1 MLRLANEKT
10 TIPLISVLTLS
21 TSVHTRISD
30 KSHKKCSDAG
40 DYASCVNTYKK
51 FSPIKDKEISGIGIK
66 LFEKI
71 DLQLGQ

>member
-1 MLRLANEKT
+1 MKRLLF
-10 TIPLISVLTLS
+10 PLICALTLS
-21 TSVHTRISD
+21 TSVHAGISD
-30 KSHKKCSDAG
+30 KSHKKCSDAR

-71 DLQLGQ
+71 DLQ